1 MTKHNLRMFAIAS
14 FFTAMLPL
22 AHAQSVAGQIYG
34 TVTDNTG
41 AIISGAT
48 VQLTNQNSQQ
58 TQSYT
63 TAANGSFQFI
73 GIFPSTYNLKI
84 SHAGFKTSEQRNIIV
99 NAQERVDLNEIKKDG
114 KISAADCGFAGAVI
128 DFS

>member
-1 MTKHNLRMFAIAS
+1 
-14 FFTAMLPL
+14 MLPL
-22 AHAQSVAGQIYG
+22 AHAQSVTGQVYG

-84 SHAGFKTSEQRNIIV
+84 THLGFKTSEQRNIIV

-114 KISAADCGFAGAVI
+114 KISAADRGFAGAVI